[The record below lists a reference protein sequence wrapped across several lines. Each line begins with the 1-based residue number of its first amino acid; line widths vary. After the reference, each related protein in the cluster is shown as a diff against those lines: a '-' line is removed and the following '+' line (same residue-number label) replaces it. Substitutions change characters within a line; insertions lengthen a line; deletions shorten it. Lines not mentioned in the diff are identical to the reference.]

1 MRFERCRGYIYPYR
15 RWLGE
20 KYDGI
25 RSCWNSITKQLY
37 PYSPFFFSSSSFF
50 TSISLLTSAFA
61 SLSLICRYSRA
72 SQTLELPTPLYQQL
86 QQVPL
91 ECFLDAEIWYSFLM
105 PPLFTHLSNSC
116 TRSLVN
122 IYSRLHIITRN
133 VACML
138 KGHTHTITLGLAG
151 GHFQM
156 RRR

>member
-1 MRFERCRGYIYPYR
+1 MSEIERRGYIYPYR

-37 PYSPFFFSSSSFF
+37 PYSPFFFCSSFF
-50 TSISLLTSAFA
+50 TSISLLTSACA

-86 QQVPL
+86 QQVSL

-105 PPLFTHLSNSC
+105 TPPSTHLSNSC

-122 IYSRLHIITRN
+122 ISSLFHIITRT

-138 KGHTHTITLGLAG
+138 KGYTHTLTLGLAG

-156 RRR
+156 RRG